1 MNAFERFTKKLRD
14 VGQSVTKARVALFQL
29 LENAEPQSTA
39 ELLSRA
45 AGQFDRASLYRSL
58 ALFEELGIVQR
69 LYIGFKYKIEL
80 TDMYSHHHHHVSCL
94 KCGKVMPLSEHEQI
108 ERMITL
114 LAKRHGVRATS
125 HQLEIQGYCNECEA

>member
-1 MNAFERFTKKLRD
+1 MQTFERFTKTLRD
-14 VGQSVTKARVALFQL
+14 AGQSVTKSRIALFRL
-29 LENAEPQSTA
+29 LENKEPQSTA
-39 ELLSRA
+39 ELLGQAS
-45 AGQFDRASLYRSL
+45 GQFDRASLYRSL

-80 TDMYSHHHHHVSCL
+80 TDLYSHHHHHVSCI
-94 KCGKVMPLSEHEQI
+94 KCGKVIPLNEHEQI

-125 HQLEIQGYCNECEA
+125 HQLEIQGYCSECEP